1 MGLRLEGKAV
11 VKSLRDNLKNRI
23 AILADKGVVPTALI
37 IRVGAREDDLSYERG
52 ILRGCEALAINGR
65 VLELPEDVSQEQLLD
80 EIEVA
85 NKNSEIHGIMVFRPL
100 PAHIDP
106 NAVAE
111 AINPDKDIDCM
122 SPINL
127 ERVFEGKSKSFV
139 PCTPKAVI
147 EMLKFYDIPLEGA
160 NVVIAGRSLVVGKPL
175 AMLMLDENA
184 TVTICHSRTHSMN
197 EVTKKADIVVAAIAK
212 AKFMG
217 EDYFTE
223 DSVVIDV
230 GINDDGQGKIC
241 GDVDYDNV
249 VDKVKAISPAI
260 GGIGTITSTILLSH
274 IVDACERGVLTAN
287 QKL

>member
-1 MGLRLEGKAV
+1 
-11 VKSLRDNLKNRI
+11 
-23 AILADKGVVPTALI
+23 
-37 IRVGAREDDLSYERG
+37 LSYERG